1 MKFSTKDE
9 AYNFLKSKYE
19 TNQQLTEEELVAVH
33 EFFTDE
39 ELADLSFVSFKIED
53 CFNHNPTTVLP
64 D

>member
-9 AYNFLKSKYE
+9 AYNFLKSKHE
-19 TNQQLTEEELVAVH
+19 ANQQPTEEELAAVH
-33 EFFTDE
+33 EFFTNE
-39 ELADLSFVSFKIED
+39 ELADVSFVSFKIED